1 MCDSHQERQVSVGIV
16 TMVLSGVV
24 IGAAVGQRLKSLL
37 YQVNAAD
44 VALLAVPLLT
54 IFAITLLSAIPAI
67 LRAIH
72 IDPVEVLRAE

>member
-1 MCDSHQERQVSVGIV
+1 MSVGIV
-16 TMVLSGVV
+16 AMVLSGIV
-24 IGAAVGQRLKSLL
+24 IGAAVGLVFQQRLKSLL